1 MVELVSL
8 VLETLLTKDDT
19 PVLAESCLFLGY
31 YVLCL
36 GSQSIQDDPEHHH
49 ACMAQTDGPVVLAQL
64 EVAFLRKHNGQ
75 RLRPWSWP
83 LTRILLQTM
92 VSMSTTD
99 SSFNCPVT
107 CESGGCCHYLHGRP
121 LQVNCPANK
130 GDLAT

>member
-36 GSQSIQDDPEHHH
+36 GSQSIQDDPEHHL

-64 EVAFLRKHNGQ
+64 EVAFLRKHNDQ

-92 VSMSTTD
+92 VNMSTTD
-99 SSFNCPVT
+99 SPPCFNSSAGMLSTAADFPIFRDLTAASTSSRSF
-107 CESGGCCHYLHGRP
+107 G
-121 LQVNCPANK
+121 
-130 GDLAT
+130 

>member
-19 PVLAESCLFLGY
+19 PTLAESCLFLGY

-36 GSQSIQDDPEHHH
+36 GSQSIQDDPEHHL

-64 EVAFLRKHNGQ
+64 EVAFLRNHNDQ

-83 LTRILLQTM
+83 LTQILLQTM

-99 SSFNCPVT
+99 SPPCFNSSAGMLSTAADFPIFRV
-107 CESGGCCHYLHGRP
+107 YLRLLLLHA
-121 LQVNCPANK
+121 V
-130 GDLAT
+130 